1 MEDAI
6 GVAAIKW
13 HGRTG
18 YDLASLT
25 LTGLLEVHPE
35 HWTGPRNDG
44 SMFTRR
50 VSPQLGTPV
59 IKEMPPK
66 FVNR

>member
-35 HWTGPRNDG
+35 HWTGPRETMG
-44 SMFTRR
+44 RCSHGESLLSLAPR
-50 VSPQLGTPV
+50 
-59 IKEMPPK
+59 
-66 FVNR
+66 